1 MQDLH
6 FISAFRRWRLA
17 SMILLLIQGAL
28 GRANTLFEHTSCWL
42 LFSLYKSVNFS
53 GNWLR
58 VVKAIVIKFAQN
70 VLYVNDKTNFQ
81 QNSKVLENKEMN
93 KCLSKSYVSWGEKRT
108 VFTRKKSLFSI
119 CDWRARQC
127 TFGPWSEISW
137 KQRNKFNSCFYCY
150 DNYLNFISKN
160 IRLRLNDYCSI
171 IFSIPSRRLFNKIHS
186 TFLREI
192 VNYYKCSFLED
203 SKEKTVR

>member
-1 MQDLH
+1 
-6 FISAFRRWRLA
+6 
-17 SMILLLIQGAL
+17 MILLLIQGAL

-70 VLYVNDKTNFQ
+70 VLYVNDKTDFQ
-81 QNSKVLENKEMN
+81 QNSKVLENKKMN

-150 DNYLNFISKN
+150 DNYLNFISKKYSPQTQW
-160 IRLRLNDYCSI
+160 L
-171 IFSIPSRRLFNKIHS
+171 LFNNLLDS
-186 TFLREI
+186 VSEI
-192 VNYYKCSFLED
+192 VQQNSLHLLARNC
-203 SKEKTVR
+203 

>member
-1 MQDLH
+1 MEDLH

-171 IFSIPSRRLFNKIHS
+171 IFSIPSWRLFNKIHS

>member
-1 MQDLH
+1 
-6 FISAFRRWRLA
+6 
-17 SMILLLIQGAL
+17 MILLLIQGAL